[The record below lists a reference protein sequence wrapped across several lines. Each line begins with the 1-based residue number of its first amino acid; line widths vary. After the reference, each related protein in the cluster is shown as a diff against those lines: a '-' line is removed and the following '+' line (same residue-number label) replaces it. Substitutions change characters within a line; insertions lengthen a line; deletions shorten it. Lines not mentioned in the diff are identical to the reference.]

1 MIQIMISL
9 TMTMIQYGYK
19 EMVID
24 IVYGK
29 GMKINTQREIGKADR
44 MPRSV
49 GGAVVGSNVRIEG

>member
-1 MIQIMISL
+1 
-9 TMTMIQYGYK
+9 MTMIQYGYK